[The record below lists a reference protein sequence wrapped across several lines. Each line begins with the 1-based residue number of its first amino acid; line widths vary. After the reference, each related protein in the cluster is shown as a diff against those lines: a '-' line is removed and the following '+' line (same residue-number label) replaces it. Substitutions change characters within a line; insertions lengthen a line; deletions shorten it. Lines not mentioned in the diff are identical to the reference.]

1 MIAEPSFTG
10 VGSGVGRRDVAAL
23 VIGGSAGGLEALSAL
38 LSAVGP
44 EAAFPIVCVLH
55 VHADGPN
62 LLPTVLSHHCV
73 LPVKE
78 AESTEE
84 LAPGQVYFAPAD
96 YHLTIEPDRTFA
108 LSNDP
113 PVNFSRPSIDV
124 LFESAADAYGVQ
136 LVGIL
141 LTGANADGAA
151 GLRQIKRRGG
161 FAIVQ
166 DPATAEFPDM
176 PRSAIGLF
184 DPDAVMAVPAIAA
197 LLGRLSACAVLQ
209 SSGRD

>member
-1 MIAEPSFTG
+1 MITESPIDVRMSLA
-10 VGSGVGRRDVAAL
+10 RRGVAAV

-44 EAAFPIVCVLH
+44 EAAFPIICVLH

-62 LLPTVLSHHCV
+62 LLPAVLSHHCV

-84 LAPGQVYFAPAD
+84 LAPGHVYFAPAD
-96 YHLTIEPDRTFA
+96 YHLTIDPDRTFA
-108 LSNDP
+108 LSNDA

-124 LFESAADAYGVQ
+124 LFESAADAYGRK
-136 LVGIL
+136 LVGML

-151 GLRQIKRRGG
+151 GLQQIKRRGG
-161 FAIVQ
+161 FTIVQ
-166 DPATAEFPDM
+166 DPATAEFREM
-176 PRSAIGLF
+176 PQSAITRF
-184 DPDAVMAVPAIAA
+184 EPDAVMTVSALAA
-197 LLGRLSACAVLQ
+197 LLGRLSACPLVE
-209 SSGRD
+209 SSASD